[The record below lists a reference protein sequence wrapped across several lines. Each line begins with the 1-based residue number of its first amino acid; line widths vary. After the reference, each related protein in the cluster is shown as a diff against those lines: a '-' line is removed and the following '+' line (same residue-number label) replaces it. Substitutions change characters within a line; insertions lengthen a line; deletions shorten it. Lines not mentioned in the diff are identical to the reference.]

1 MFSDENDGFS
11 KHYAMKPG
19 LVYDKKARSLPSSD
33 GILCPEGAI
42 INHRKRIVKKLLS
55 RLTLA
60 WLLLIFAMPVIG
72 QDDEIERPSTE
83 SLLPETTVMFFQV
96 GDVKEFVTKMQDTGV
111 GQMFQHPEVSSLV
124 DGLYG
129 EAKEMY
135 EDVKEDVGLELEDMR
150 DFPSGEISIAVVA
163 PKRADLQVVVMLE
176 IDEESDA
183 VKNIFQRGEEFL
195 VENGESI
202 ETDDSGDVP
211 FRSFKADGTEYTTFI
226 KDGLFVS
233 SNSAE
238 LAQQMI
244 DRWMGREVEKIR
256 PLTENRKFVTV
267 MNRCRGTKETP
278 PDFRFFIDP
287 IEMAR
292 GVTRGNIG
300 AQTVIN
306 FLPIFGLDGLSAIG
320 GSAIMDELG
329 FESVGHVHVMLANPR
344 AGLFKMLALRP
355 GEYQPESWMPADVT
369 NYVSTSWDLNQAI
382 VELAKIVDTFQGEG
396 TFQDEIDQNINEELE
411 LDFHEDI
418 LSLVTGRITYSSR
431 IEFPATFTSQ
441 VHVVA
446 IELDDLERF
455 EDFRQLMFEKLELEG
470 DLDDIQE
477 VVYKGVS
484 YWTSSEERQ
493 EQRRQFIEGMDERA
507 ARFNRQDGEF
517 CVGVVGKSLIICSS
531 PKFMEKAIETER
543 GEHPALVDDPEFK
556 ETTDTMVKLLRND
569 MPGAIFYNKPA
580 SGFEMLFDIAKGDDL
595 KAMMDLIEGDDEDE
609 PTPYVSGF
617 RQIVE
622 DNELPDFND
631 VRSFFAPG
639 GGFITNDDTGYHLM
653 TFQLKYDR

>member
-1 MFSDENDGFS
+1 
-11 KHYAMKPG
+11 MK
-19 LVYDKKARSLPSSD
+19 KLPSRF
-33 GILCPEGAI
+33 LF
-42 INHRKRIVKKLLS
+42 
-55 RLTLA
+55 A
-60 WLLLIFAMPVIG
+60 WLLLVIAIPVMA
-72 QDDEIERPSTE
+72 QDEEIERPATE
-83 SLLPETTVMFFQV
+83 KLLPETTVMFFQV
-96 GDVKEFVTKMQDTGV
+96 GNVKEFITKMGDTGM

-129 EAKEMY
+129 EVENMY
-135 EDVKEDVGLELEDMR
+135 EDVKEEVGLELEDMQN
-150 DFPSGEISIAVVA
+150 FPTGEISVAVVA

-176 IDEESDA
+176 IDEESEA
-183 VKNIFQRGEEFL
+183 VQNIFQRGEEFL
-195 VENGESI
+195 MEQGESL
-202 ETDDSGDVP
+202 EVDDSGDVP
-211 FRSFKADGTEYTTFI
+211 FRSFKADGTTFTTFI

-287 IEMAR
+287 IEFAR
-292 GVTRGNIG
+292 GATRGNVG
-300 AQTVIN
+300 AQAVIN

-344 AGLFKMLALRP
+344 AGLFKMLAIRP
-355 GEYQPESWMPADVT
+355 GEYEPESWMPADVN
-369 NYVSTSWDLNQAI
+369 NYVTTSWDLPQAFA
-382 VELAKIVDTFQGEG
+382 ELAKIVDTFQGEG
-396 TFQDEIDQNINEELE
+396 TFQEEIESNINEELG

-418 LSLVTGRITYSSR
+418 LTLMTGRFTYTSR

-441 VHVVA
+441 AQVLA
-446 IELDDLERF
+446 IELADVERF
-455 EDFRQLMFEKLELEG
+455 DEVRMAFFDRLEEEG
-470 DLDDIQE
+470 DLEDIQE

-484 YWTSSEERQ
+484 YWTASEERL
-493 EQRRQFIEGMDERA
+493 EQRREFLEGLDERR
-507 ARFNRQDGEF
+507 ARFAGRDGQL
-517 CVGVVGKSLIICSS
+517 CVGVIGSSLIVCSS
-531 PKFMEKAIETER
+531 PKFMQVAIETER
-543 GEHPALVDDPEFK
+543 GEHAALLDDPEFK
-556 ETTDTMVKLLRND
+556 ETTDTMVKLLRRD

-580 SGFEMLFDIAKGDDL
+580 SGFEMLFDLAKGDDL
-595 KAMMDLIEGDDEDE
+595 QAVLDMVEGDEDDE
-609 PTPYVSGF
+609 PTRYVSGI
-617 RQIVE
+617 RQVLD
-622 DNELPDFND
+622 DNQLPDFGE
-631 VRSFFAPG
+631 VREFFAPA